1 MLRYS
6 VLKNVQTEMAEHHC
20 AVVEGVRLKNNQ
32 NSRALWG
39 HRRSKTSGSSTLY
52 RTRCVSVYILAAE
65 STLQPLS
72 LFP

>member
-32 NSRALWG
+32 NSRALWATED
-39 HRRSKTSGSSTLY
+39 RRPRDLQH
-52 RTRCVSVYILAAE
+52 YIVLAV
-65 STLQPLS
+65 
-72 LFP
+72 